1 MITKEELEKIEQ
13 QIDKKKADLV
23 KNQEQQKIKKKQLS
37 DLKNREKTIN
47 NELTALQND
56 YLRKMLDY
64 NNMTFEEFKE
74 LMNKN

>member
-1 MITKEELEKIEQ
+1 MATKEELEKLEQ
-13 QIDKKKADLV
+13 QINKKKVDLV

-56 YLRKMLDY
+56 YLRKTLDY
-64 NNMTFEEFKE
+64 NSMTFEEFKE

>member
-1 MITKEELEKIEQ
+1 MTKKELEKIEQ
-13 QIDKKKADLV
+13 QINKKKADLV

-37 DLKNREKTIN
+37 DLKNKEKTIK
-47 NELTALQND
+47 NELKALQND
-56 YLRKMLDY
+56 YLRKTLDY

>member
-13 QIDKKKADLV
+13 QINKKKADLV

-56 YLRKMLDY
+56 YLRKTLDY
-64 NNMTFEEFKE
+64 NNMNFE
-74 LMNKN
+74 

>member
-13 QIDKKKADLV
+13 QINKKKADLV

-56 YLRKMLDY
+56 YLRRMLDY

>member
-13 QIDKKKADLV
+13 QINKKKADLV
-23 KNQEQQKIKKKQLS
+23 TNQEQQKIKKKQLS
-37 DLKNREKTIN
+37 DLKNREKIIN
-47 NELTALQND
+47 NELTTLQND
-56 YLRKMLDY
+56 YLRKTLDY

>member
-13 QIDKKKADLV
+13 QINKKKADLV

-37 DLKNREKTIN
+37 DLKNREKKIN
-47 NELTALQND
+47 NALTALQND
-56 YLRKMLDY
+56 YLRKTLDY

>member
-1 MITKEELEKIEQ
+1 MITKEELEKIEK
-13 QIDKKKADLV
+13 QINKKKEDLV

-47 NELTALQND
+47 NELTALQNE
-56 YLRKMLDY
+56 YLRKTLDY

>member
-13 QIDKKKADLV
+13 QINKKKADLV

>member
-1 MITKEELEKIEQ
+1 MATKEELEKLEQ
-13 QIDKKKADLV
+13 QINKKKVDLL
-23 KNQEQQKIKKKQLS
+23 KNKEQQKIKKKQLS

-64 NNMTFEEFKE
+64 NNMTFDEFKE
-74 LMNKN
+74 IMNKN

>member
-13 QIDKKKADLV
+13 QINKKKADLV

-37 DLKNREKTIN
+37 DLKNREKIIN
-47 NELTALQND
+47 NEFTALQND
-56 YLRKMLDY
+56 YLRKTLDY